1 MGKYSIAQFIKEF
14 YPEYYQWKE
23 YPADQ
28 CIPFTT
34 TQKEWGILG
43 NFARTPLIVTGVE
56 FVNTEQLFQL
66 MKFKDRETLLNIY
79 NARGMN
85 IKYSAKTGEK
95 NGLRRPDWGQIIV
108 DCMKFCLQTKY
119 EQNEE
124 FKNALQ
130 QTSDYIIVEDQTSR
144 KTIKTVDTWGA
155 VRVDDKYVGSNLLG
169 RLLMELRDNG
179 KLEHHLPDDIFD
191 FISTLTTSLSLPQ
204 KQ

>member
-1 MGKYSIAQFIKEF
+1 MGKHSIVQFIKEN

-23 YPADQ
+23 YPADK
-28 CIPFTT
+28 CVPFTT
-34 TQKEWGILG
+34 TQVEWGILG
-43 NFARTPLIVTGVE
+43 NFAHTPLIVNGVE
-56 FVNTEQLFQL
+56 FVNTEQFFQM
-66 MKFKDRETLLNIY
+66 MKFKDKETLLNIY
-79 NARGMN
+79 KARGMN

-95 NGLRRPDWGQIIV
+95 NGLRRPDWGQIII

-124 FKNALQ
+124 FRNALQ
-130 QTSDYIIVEDQTSR
+130 QTSDCIIIEDQTRR

-169 RLLMELRDNG
+169 RLLMELRDNC

-191 FISTLTTSLSLPQ
+191 FITILKSSGQ
-204 KQ
+204 I